1 VDPLVFVAVVSCGLL
16 AEVQLPFT
24 VGSQKI
30 VSESES
36 CRPWTAR
43 VKGWFATGGLG
54 VVAKE
59 AGPAT

>member
-1 VDPLVFVAVVSCGLL
+1 MSCGLL